1 MPHVAFTAHLL
12 RHVPC
17 PDGEAPGDSLRAVL
31 DAIFTEHPAARGY
44 VLDEHGA
51 LRQHVVV
58 FIDGVRARDRLALSD
73 PVRPDSRVHVLQA
86 LTGG

>member
-1 MPHVAFTAHLL
+1 MPHVTFTAHLL

-17 PDGEAPGDSLRAVL
+17 PDGEAAGDTLGSVLNAVF
-31 DAIFTEHPAARGY
+31 DTHPAARGY

-58 FIDGVRARDRLALSD
+58 FIDGARARDRRLLSD
-73 PVRPDSRVHVLQA
+73 PVRTDSRIHVLQA

>member
-17 PDGEAPGDSLRAVL
+17 PDGEVRGDTLRAVL
-31 DAIFTEHPAARGY
+31 DAIFERHPAARGY

-51 LRQHVVV
+51 LRRHVVV
-58 FIDGVRARDRLALSD
+58 FIDGTRAQDRRALSD
-73 PVRPDSRVHVLQA
+73 PVGPDSQVHVLQA

>member
-1 MPHVAFTAHLL
+1 MPQVAFTAHLL

-17 PDGEAPGDSLRAVL
+17 PDGDVPGDTLRAVL
-31 DAIFTEHPAARGY
+31 DAVFTQHPAARSY
-44 VLDEHGA
+44 VLNEHGA

>member
-12 RHVPC
+12 RHVPS
-17 PDGEAPGDSLRAVL
+17 PNGEAPGNTLRAVL
-31 DAIFTEHPAARGY
+31 DAIFMQHPTARGY

-58 FIDGVRARDRLALSD
+58 FIDGLRARDRQALSD
-73 PVRPDSRVHVLQA
+73 PVRPDSRIHVLQA

>member
-17 PDGEAPGDSLRAVL
+17 PDGEVPGDTLRATL
-31 DAIFTEHPAARGY
+31 DAIFALHPAARGY

-51 LRQHVVV
+51 LRRHVVV
-58 FIDGVRARDRLALSD
+58 FIDGVRARDRQGLGD
-73 PVRPDSRVHVLQA
+73 PVRADSRIHVLQA

>member
-12 RHVPC
+12 RHVAC
-17 PDGEAPGDSLRAVL
+17 PDGDAAGDTLGAVL
-31 DAIFTEHPAARGY
+31 NALFEQHPAARGY

-58 FIDGVRARDRLALSD
+58 FIDGTRARDRRALSD
-73 PVRPDSRVHVLQA
+73 PVRPDSRIHVLQA